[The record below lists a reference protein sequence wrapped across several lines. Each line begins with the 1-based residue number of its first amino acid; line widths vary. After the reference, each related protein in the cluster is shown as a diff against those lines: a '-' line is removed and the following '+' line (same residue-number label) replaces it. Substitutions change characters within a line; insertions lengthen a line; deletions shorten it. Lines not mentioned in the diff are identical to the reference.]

1 MRANRRADEPR
12 VAVRVHVP
20 RSRRGSVRA
29 RTTRHRGR
37 VRRRRKRR
45 RRAPRIDA
53 FVSADVGHRGG
64 APIGH
69 TRAARGR
76 RPRGGAKDAP
86 RRRGSVR
93 DGPSR
98 RRSSRGERVRSR
110 AGVTAVGRTRV
121 ALGGVRPGRVAA
133 RQHAQEE
140 TRRDARRVRRAIEVP
155 SVHGDGPR
163 RRARRTPRRD
173 ARRDCYSKRRRR
185 RAHALGGWGETHA
198 RNFGTRRRAVSM
210 RRVGM
215 AFDGGRA
222 SAARGSLGG
231 RRPFD
236 VGVFV
241 RGGVGRHARP
251 RKHGPPAIPGQIE
264 VIPEWEEMR
273 RIAHGGVVEVHPASR
288 EDAFRSKATWD
299 DERDAQLAAEAA
311 NTRSLWESTADGEW
325 ERSRTTVHAGVVA
338 VRDLLGRDPSPS
350 PTPSESS
357 ESSEP
362 EPEAPKQPSSETS
375 PEESTR
381 ESADSRVPARRR
393 RRNAGSCTRRS
404 CTWAF
409 ESERKTFRDGFERP
423 L

>member
-1 MRANRRADEPR
+1 M
-12 VAVRVHVP
+12 P

-198 RNFGTRRRAVSM
+198 RNFGTRRRAVSI

-241 RGGVGRHARP
+241 RGGRGSPRASAETRASGHPGSDRSHPGVG
-251 RKHGPPAIPGQIE
+251 GD
-264 VIPEWEEMR
+264 
-273 RIAHGGVVEVHPASR
+273 ASHR
-288 EDAFRSKATWD
+288 
-299 DERDAQLAAEAA
+299 
-311 NTRSLWESTADGEW
+311 
-325 ERSRTTVHAGVVA
+325 
-338 VRDLLGRDPSPS
+338 
-350 PTPSESS
+350 
-357 ESSEP
+357 
-362 EPEAPKQPSSETS
+362 
-375 PEESTR
+375 
-381 ESADSRVPARRR
+381 ARRR
-393 RRNAGSCTRRS
+393 RGGAPRVARGRVQIEGDVGRRTRR
-404 CTWAF
+404 AARGGGG
-409 ESERKTFRDGFERP
+409 EHAIAVGIDGGRGMGTIEDDGTRGRGGRA
-423 L
+423 